1 MLKKILLRG
10 LLAVVIVVG
19 AAIGY
24 YVVAGV
30 DVVVTATGCG
40 AVQPPVSLPLTWRS
54 TPDGGVAHVPPLTV
68 RVDSSL
74 RNGQE
79 TLTLTGPGGLNT
91 PFTIGSNVVRVA
103 FDGTP
108 LYQRAPGT
116 SPASTTFNL
125 GQTTHHQLV
134 LLCR

>member
-10 LLAVVIVVG
+10 LLVVVLVAG

-24 YVVAGV
+24 YVVTGV
-30 DVVVTATGCG
+30 DVAVTATGCG
-40 AVQPPVSLPLTWRS
+40 AVQPPVSLPLTWR
-54 TPDGGVAHVPPLTV
+54 TMPDGGLARVPPLTV

-79 TLTLTGPGGLNT
+79 TLTVTGPGGLNT

-108 LYQRAPGT
+108 LYQRAPGR
-116 SPASTTFNL
+116 SPASTTLDL
-125 GQTTHHQLV
+125 GRVPLHRLV
-134 LLCR
+134 LKCR